1 MSFCAHCGPAGSEAE
16 LNRERAD
23 KDTEKE
29 EKLQMKALYT
39 ARARATGGRDG
50 HVRSDDG
57 ILKFDLAM
65 PKELGGPGGQAT
77 NPEQLFAAGYAA
89 CFANALKR
97 VAREQRVDWA
107 APKVEAEVGIGRL
120 ENSRFGLTVTLKIH
134 SGKLEQEMAEKLIA
148 DAHAICPYSNA
159 VRGNIDVD
167 LQLV

>member
-1 MSFCAHCGPAGSEAE
+1 
-16 LNRERAD
+16 
-23 KDTEKE
+23 
-29 EKLQMKALYT
+29 MKPLYT
-39 ARARATGGRDG
+39 ARASATGGRDG
-50 HVRSDDG
+50 YVRSDDG
-57 ILKFDLAM
+57 ILEFDLAM

-107 APKVEAEVGIGRL
+107 APKVAAEVSIGRL
-120 ENSRFGLTVTLKIH
+120 ENSRFGLAVTLKIEA
-134 SGKLEQEMAEKLIA
+134 SELERETAEKLTA
-148 DAHAICPYSNA
+148 AAHAICPYSNA